1 MPTIPFRTRL
11 RAMSR
16 RAAPAVALAASLWA
30 GAAGAVDLV
39 MVEQPGCHYC
49 ARWHAEIGPAWPNT
63 AAGAHAPLRS
73 VMLHRL
79 PDDLSFERR
88 VTFTPTFVVVDED
101 GAELGRLEGYP
112 GAEFFWPMIEALLAE
127 TSGFD
132 P

>member
-1 MPTIPFRTRL
+1 MPTIPFRTRPSAIA
-11 RAMSR
+11 RGS
-16 RAAPAVALAASLWA
+16 AAALALAAGLLA
-30 GAAGAVDLV
+30 GPAAAVDLV

-63 AAGAHAPLRS
+63 AAGAHAPLRH
-73 VMLHRL
+73 VMLRNL

-88 VTFTPTFVVVDED
+88 VTFTPTFVVVDDD

-112 GAEFFWPMIEALLAE
+112 GADFFWPMIEALLAE